1 MSAKHRTSKEVYV
14 FDAGVADLQ
23 ELLAAVGTGQRIVIL
38 DSGSDGVLQLAD
50 ALAGESELDAIHLFS
65 HGAVGSLLLGS
76 TLLDQAN
83 LSGYSE
89 ALAQIGNALTDSGDF
104 LLYGCNVAQ
113 GDSGLAFIEQ
123 LAQATGADVAAS
135 TDLTGSNDRS
145 GNWLLEFSKGNID
158 IAPIQAANQG
168 GKKHTERSL
177 FEKGGLAQA
186 ARWRM
191 MSARCGP
198 WPAKIIRSWRQNPKD
213 TPSLRQVCFRLATV
227 SRHGRPGSLPIGSS
241 LPRCQTR

>member
-1 MSAKHRTSKEVYV
+1 MSTSIV
-14 FDAGVADLQ
+14 FIDTRVADYQTLIDGL
-23 ELLAAVGTGQRIVIL
+23 EPGAEFYLI
-38 DSGSDGVLQLAD
+38 DSGSDGLEQVAARLL
-50 ALAGESELDAIHLFS
+50 GRTGIDAIHIIS
-65 HGAVGSLLLGS
+65 HGSSGSVLLGS
-76 TLLDQAN
+76 SAIDSA
-83 LSGYSE
+83 
-89 ALAQIGNALTDSGDF
+89 ALATHASQLEAIGQSLTEAGDI
-104 LLYGCNVAQ
+104 LLYGCNVAAADAGVQ
-113 GDSGLAFIEQ
+113 FIGS